1 MSAVASLTLVS
12 TGCRLRH
19 SPVTWQLM
27 TEGLDNLWNSPAP
40 ITAALHILLVITRF
54 SVDPAQ
60 ESGLSFS
67 TSFHKPHGVPSA
79 PHTVAITRMQS
90 EDNKV
95 GMTEIIICRL
105 AARCRLIQF
114 EFWQFGSKTQSHST
128 HSHNGTQFYCILS
141 PPFEISTDGEKYIV
155 LTTQTTKLTTGVT
168 LVLFSLHVVTR
179 VQNIYCV

>member
-27 TEGLDNLWNSPAP
+27 TEGAANLWNSQAP

-95 GMTEIIICRL
+95 GMTEIITCPL

-114 EFWQFGSKTQSHST
+114 EFWQFGSKTQSHSHILT
-128 HSHNGTQFYCILS
+128 MEQFYCILS

-168 LVLFSLHVVTR
+168 LVLFSLHVETR
-179 VQNIYCV
+179 AHNINCV